1 MKNIIHRLSV
11 LAAAAMLSASAMLS
25 TTSLAA
31 NTNDVYWQGGHGYT
45 ERKDND
51 SSVYVRNDSPNTV
64 SVSVYGV
71 SYINGITVHNDVSR
85 CDGYPTLI
93 TIGVKVPGNCERV
106 IRQYINE
113 KGYNKA
119 YVYFSGNGTSGY
131 WSADTAN
138 QWKYETAN

>member
-11 LAAAAMLSASAMLS
+11 LAAAAMLSASALLS

-31 NTNDVYWQGGHGYT
+31 NTKDVYWQGGHGYT

-51 SSVYVRNDSPNTV
+51 SSVYVKNDSPNQV

-71 SYINGITVHNDVSR
+71 SYINGITVHNYVSNLN
-85 CDGYPTLI
+85 GYPTLN
-93 TIGVKVPGNCERV
+93 TIGVKVPGQCERV
-106 IRQYINE
+106 IRQYIKE
-113 KGYNKA
+113 KGYNEA
-119 YVYFSGNGTSGY
+119 YISFVGNNTSGY

-138 QWKYETAN
+138 QWLYTPAN